1 MCCSTMKPLDASRC
15 ASFRAAAQSGG
26 HRECRDG
33 HVSPEAQRAELRDEK
48 GCTWQPDNC
57 SVPIFRPQEACKILH
72 RRGYTRVLLVG
83 DSVIRLLYQALLLL
97 LLGEA
102 AERDPFI
109 IAPTAIW
116 KDEFREAV
124 AAKRAHLSSC
134 THHEVATAYHGRD
147 CRFYF
152 ARDTWLHLDERR
164 RGLICDGTVNLE
176 YANIPCCHC
185 MFDVQ
190 TNTTN
195 TNRCPARQA
204 VWKRYEPSKCYPLPC
219 PDAPVYKEPQWSTW
233 LSSQVNASASLVV
246 LGWGL
251 ESNFIVDDVVG
262 TLDSAVKQLAARPN
276 PPATQLMWINADYRH
291 TSEYQWQTAE
301 RAAAF
306 NAQMREVL
314 QQRRFPPP
322 FDRASVPTLDFFNV
336 TQQLHTADL
345 SHYAQGPNLLKAHLL
360 LQRIAEVSSPPHKS
374 AAVEAGA
381 GGRSTRRD

>member
-1 MCCSTMKPLDASRC
+1 MNT
-15 ASFRAAAQSGG
+15 
-26 HRECRDG
+26 
-33 HVSPEAQRAELRDEK
+33 
-48 GCTWQPDNC
+48 
-57 SVPIFRPQEACKILH
+57 
-72 RRGYTRVLLVG
+72 
-83 DSVIRLLYQALLLL
+83 
-97 LLGEA
+97 
-102 AERDPFI
+102 
-109 IAPTAIW
+109 
-116 KDEFREAV
+116 EFREAV
-124 AAKRAHLSSC
+124 AAKRVHLSSC
-134 THHEVATAYHGRD
+134 THHEVATAHYRD

-251 ESNFIVDDVVG
+251 ESNFIVDDVIG

-301 RAAAF
+301 RGAAF

-345 SHYAQGPNLLKAHLL
+345 SHYAQGPNFLKAHLL
-360 LQRIAEVSSPPHKS
+360 LQRIAEVSPPHKS